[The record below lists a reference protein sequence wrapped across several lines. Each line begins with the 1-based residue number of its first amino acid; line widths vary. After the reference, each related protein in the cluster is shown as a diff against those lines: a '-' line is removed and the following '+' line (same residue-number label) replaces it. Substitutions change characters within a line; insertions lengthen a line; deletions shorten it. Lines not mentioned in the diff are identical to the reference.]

1 MGGLPLP
8 WGLEDYFK
16 VISKKALC
24 EGGAFDV
31 VFYYGVPILTESAA
45 CWFQCAEAV
54 ACCGFLVSSVVGEG
68 LAG

>member
-1 MGGLPLP
+1 MPLP

-24 EGGAFDV
+24 EGGSFEV

-45 CWFQCAEAV
+45 SWFQCAKAV
-54 ACCGFLVSSVVGEG
+54 LCCAFLVSSMIGEG
-68 LAG
+68 LTG